1 MPACRAVPLPL
12 LSPALPSALSTQH
25 QQPLVLVLVLGDF
38 VIGDAN
44 GALDQGFLQLTGS
57 CIFTAAHLSIF
68 GGAHGKSRPAEF
80 AVVTPMFFLV
90 GTREVP

>member
-1 MPACRAVPLPL
+1 MPRGAVTVTVT
-12 LSPALPSALSTQH
+12 STATLPSALSTQH

-57 CIFTAAHLSIF
+57 CSLFD
-68 GGAHGKSRPAEF
+68 
-80 AVVTPMFFLV
+80 MFSCV
-90 GTREVP
+90 DQS